1 MQVFWQTGVDRD
13 EELPPAIRYKWIEL
27 FKEMR
32 ELSKIT
38 FQRSLCRAN
47 ATEPPMLCVFS
58 DASQDAFGTCAYIRQ
73 RTNGDKYQVRLI
85 PTKSRVAPLKQLSA
99 PRLELQAAVLAS
111 RLAKTIEQESR
122 LQFKS
127 MRLFTDSSITLAWLQ
142 SPSHSFKPFVSSRV
156 GEIQSNTDLRQWRH
170 IPGEVNVADD
180 VSRGIRVEEL
190 NGRWSNG
197 PEFLQ
202 LPEEFWPQETMK
214 AVSEEEME
222 RRQVKAVCEVKKV
235 EQAINPEKFSSWR
248 KLIRVTAR
256 IQRLAKK
263 ICSRKHTQEGRND
276 PLTPEELESAEL
288 FWIKAA
294 QNDLHRR
301 KEKGEFKSLS
311 PFLDGKGVIRVGGR
325 VDEAIISYDAKHP
338 PPFFQVIT

>member
-1 MQVFWQTGVDRD
+1 M
-13 EELPPAIRYKWIEL
+13 P
-27 FKEMR
+27 
-32 ELSKIT
+32 
-38 FQRSLCRAN
+38 
-47 ATEPPMLCVFS
+47 
-58 DASQDAFGTCAYIRQ
+58 
-73 RTNGDKYQVRLI
+73 
-85 PTKSRVAPLKQLSA
+85 
-99 PRLELQAAVLAS
+99 
-111 RLAKTIEQESR
+111 
-122 LQFKS
+122 
-127 MRLFTDSSITLAWLQ
+127 AWLQ
-142 SPSHSFKPFVSSRV
+142 SPSRSFKPFVSSRV
-156 GEIQSNTDLRQWRH
+156 GEIQSNTDPSQWRH

-202 LPEEFWPQETMK
+202 LPEEFGPQETMK

-235 EQAINPEKFSSWR
+235 EVNPEKFSNWK

-263 ICSRKHTQEGRND
+263 ISLRKHAQEGRNG
-276 PLTPEELESAEL
+276 PLTPEELENAEL

-301 KEKGEFKSLS
+301 KEKGEFKSLR

-325 VDEAIISYDAKHP
+325 VHEAIISYDAKHP
-338 PPFFQVIT
+338 AILSSNDRISWLITRHAHQYGHNGVVATTARTRRNFWILKGNKLSIDCSQSPIFPFDRRDRAQTFIIFVLKSERELGRAI

>member
-1 MQVFWQTGVDRD
+1 M
-13 EELPPAIRYKWIEL
+13 K
-27 FKEMR
+27 

-38 FQRSLCRAN
+38 FQRRLCCAD

-58 DASQDAFGTCAYIRQ
+58 DASQDAFGACVYIRQ

-85 PTKSRVAPLKQLSA
+85 AAKSRVAPLKQLSV
-99 PRLELQAAVLAS
+99 PRFELQAAVLAS
-111 RLAKTIEQESR
+111 RLNKTIEQESR
-122 LQFKS
+122 LQFKFVK
-127 MRLFTDSSITLAWLQ
+127 LFTDSSITLTWLRN
-142 SPSHSFKPFVSSRV
+142 PSRNFKPFVSSRV
-156 GEIQSNTDLRQWRH
+156 GEIQSNTDPSQWRH

-190 NGRWSNG
+190 NGRRSNG

-202 LPEEFWPQETMK
+202 LPEEFWPQEAMK

-222 RRQVKAVCEVKKV
+222 RRQVKVICEVKKV
-235 EQAINPEKFSSWR
+235 EQAINPEVFSSWR

-263 ICSRKHTQEGRND
+263 IRSRTHAQEGRNGA
-276 PLTPEELESAEL
+276 LTPEELERADIC
-288 FWIKAA
+288 WIKPA
-294 QNDLHRR
+294 QNDVHRR

-311 PFLDGKGVIRVGGR
+311 PFLDGKGVLRVGGR
-325 VDEAIISYDAKHP
+325 MDEAIVS
-338 PPFFQVIT
+338 